1 MKKGSVILFGKGEWK
16 LEATNKVNKN
26 AGHPYWKTIIYVM
39 TAGWIAIWVYRTALA
54 PVYPQISEYFGGI
67 SDSQIGSI
75 SSLYFLGYVL
85 MQIPSGILVDKF
97 GQKIV
102 LIPGFILFGLGTLIV
117 ALASSITVVYVGSV
131 LAGVGC
137 GTYYGVAYSLTG
149 KHVPSSRKSLSTAI
163 VNSGTAVGSGLGMV
177 SSSYFVAQLGFPWQ
191 SMMFFALALIV
202 IMIFIFMRF
211 IKGNEVEEEEEVE
224 IATVAQTPSGS
235 KGSHLFKPRMIGA
248 YILYFATCYA
258 YYLTDT
264 WLPNFLATERGFEGA
279 SIGVATSLVFFAAIP
294 GALIFSRIA
303 DKFYH
308 KKIAL
313 IMFLEFV
320 AGAMMLLAVIAP
332 NSGMMMTGL
341 IAYGFFGKLAVEP
354 IILSWLVENVPKT
367 GLGTTL
373 GFFNFFGMT
382 ASVIVPSL
390 TGVISDVMGSKVY
403 AFYLSVLIIVVGA
416 TLFYVLNKV
425 QERKDNL

>member
-1 MKKGSVILFGKGEWK
+1 M
-16 LEATNKVNKN
+16 EATNKSNQT
-26 AGHPYWKTIIYVM
+26 ASHPYWKTIIYVM
-39 TAGWIAIWVYRTALA
+39 TAGWVAIWVYRTALA
-54 PVYPQISEYFGGI
+54 PVYPEISAFFGGI

-75 SSLYFLGYVL
+75 SSFYFLGYVL

-102 LIPGFILFGLGTLIV
+102 LIPGFALFGLGTLIV
-117 ALASSITVVYVGSV
+117 ALATSINVVYVGAV

-137 GTYYGVAYSLTG
+137 GTYYGVAYSLLG
-149 KHVPSSRKSLSTAI
+149 QNVPSSRKSLSTAI

-177 SSSYFVAQLGFPWQ
+177 SSSYIVAQLGFPWQ
-191 SMMFFALALIV
+191 IMMYFTLALII
-202 IMIFIFMRF
+202 IMIFVFMRF
-211 IKGNEVEEEEEVE
+211 IKGAKAEEVVE
-224 IATVAQTPSGS
+224 SVEAEKTAPKA
-235 KGSHLFKPRMIGA
+235 KGSHLFSARMIGA
-248 YILYFATCYA
+248 YLLYFATCYA

-279 SIGVATSLVFFAAIP
+279 SIGVATSMVFFAAIP

-303 DKFYH
+303 DKFYD

-332 NSGMMMTGL
+332 NTGVMMTGL

-390 TGVISDVMGSKVY
+390 TGMISDATGSKVY

-425 QERKDNL
+425 QTKKETI

>member
-1 MKKGSVILFGKGEWK
+1 MENTQK
-16 LEATNKVNKN
+16 LNNKP
-26 AGHPYWKTIIYVM
+26 AYPYWKTIIFVM
-39 TAGWIAIWVYRTALA
+39 TIGWIAIWVYRTALA
-54 PVYPQISEYFGGI
+54 PIYPEISTYFGGI

-75 SSLYFLGYVL
+75 SSLYFLGYVI

-102 LIPGFILFGLGTLIV
+102 LIPGFILFGIGTLTV
-117 ALASSITVVYVGSV
+117 ALAGSIMTVYVGSI

-149 KHVPSSRKSLSTAI
+149 QHVPSSRKSLSTAI

-177 SSSYFVAQLGFPWQ
+177 SSSYLVAQLGFPWQ
-191 SMMFFALALIV
+191 VMMFFTLALII
-202 IMIFIFMRF
+202 IMVFVFMRF
-211 IKGNEVEEEEEVE
+211 IKSSKVEKSEETVVVVE
-224 IATVAQTPSGS
+224 PTVKS
-235 KGSHLFKPRMIGA
+235 KGSHLFKPKMIGA

-279 SIGVATSLVFFAAIP
+279 SIGIATSLVFFAAIP

-303 DKFYH
+303 DRFYR
-308 KKIAL
+308 KKVAL
-313 IMFLEFV
+313 IMILEFI

-354 IILSWLVENVPKT
+354 IILSWLIENVPKT

-390 TGVISDVMGSKVY
+390 TGIISDATGSKVY
-403 AFYLSVLIIVVGA
+403 AFYLSVLIIIVGA
-416 TLFYVLNKV
+416 TLFYILNKV
-425 QERKDNL
+425 QTKKELA

>member
-1 MKKGSVILFGKGEWK
+1 
-16 LEATNKVNKN
+16 
-26 AGHPYWKTIIYVM
+26 
-39 TAGWIAIWVYRTALA
+39 
-54 PVYPQISEYFGGI
+54 
-67 SDSQIGSI
+67 
-75 SSLYFLGYVL
+75 
-85 MQIPSGILVDKF
+85 
-97 GQKIV
+97 
-102 LIPGFILFGLGTLIV
+102 
-117 ALASSITVVYVGSV
+117 
-131 LAGVGC
+131 
-137 GTYYGVAYSLTG
+137 
-149 KHVPSSRKSLSTAI
+149 
-163 VNSGTAVGSGLGMV
+163 MV
-177 SSSYFVAQLGFPWQ
+177 SSSYVVAQLGFPWQ
-191 SMMFFALALIV
+191 VMMYFTLALII
-202 IMIFIFMRF
+202 IMVFVFMRF
-211 IKGNEVEEEEEVE
+211 IKSNKVTKSEESVVVVEPEVK
-224 IATVAQTPSGS
+224 T
-235 KGSHLFKPRMIGA
+235 KGSHLFKPRMVGA

-279 SIGVATSLVFFAAIP
+279 SIGIATSLVFFAAIP

-303 DKFYH
+303 DRFYH
-308 KKIAL
+308 KKVAL
-313 IMFLEFV
+313 IMILEFI

-390 TGVISDVMGSKVY
+390 TGIISDATGSKVY

-416 TLFYVLNKV
+416 TLFYILNRV
-425 QERKDNL
+425 QTKKDIA

>member
-1 MKKGSVILFGKGEWK
+1 M
-16 LEATNKVNKN
+16 EATNKSNQTPS
-26 AGHPYWKTIIYVM
+26 HPYWKTIIYVM

-54 PVYPQISEYFGGI
+54 PVYPEISAFFGGI

-75 SSLYFLGYVL
+75 SSFYFLGYVL

-97 GQKIV
+97 GQKVV
-102 LIPGFILFGLGTLIV
+102 LIPGFAIFGLGTLIV
-117 ALASSITVVYVGSV
+117 ALATSINVVYAGAI

-137 GTYYGVAYSLTG
+137 GTYYGVAYSLLG
-149 KHVPSSRKSLSTAI
+149 QNVPSSRKSLSTAI

-191 SMMFFALALIV
+191 TMMYSTLALIV
-202 IMIFIFMRF
+202 IMILVFMRF
-211 IKGNEVEEEEEVE
+211 IKGAKAEEVVEAVEVE
-224 IATVAQTPSGS
+224 QTAPKA
-235 KGSHLFKPRMIGA
+235 KGSHLFQPRMIGA
-248 YILYFATCYA
+248 YLLYFATCYA

-279 SIGVATSLVFFAAIP
+279 SIGVATSMVFFAAIP

-303 DKFYH
+303 DKFYD

-332 NSGMMMTGL
+332 NTGVMMTGL

-354 IILSWLVENVPKT
+354 IIISWLVENVPKT

-390 TGVISDVMGSKVY
+390 TGMISDATGSKVY

-416 TLFYVLNKV
+416 TLFYVLTKV
-425 QERKDNL
+425 QTKKETI